1 MNKKISEKTSQIE
14 KLEEKYLNDKIPTD
28 LFEKYSSKYQAELNQ
43 LLVENDQ
50 NEFSSSNLEKAVK
63 KGLEIAENLI
73 RLH

>member
-1 MNKKISEKTSQIE
+1 MT
-14 KLEEKYLNDKIPTD
+14 KYQTD

-50 NEFSSSNLEKAVK
+50 NEFSSSNLENAVK